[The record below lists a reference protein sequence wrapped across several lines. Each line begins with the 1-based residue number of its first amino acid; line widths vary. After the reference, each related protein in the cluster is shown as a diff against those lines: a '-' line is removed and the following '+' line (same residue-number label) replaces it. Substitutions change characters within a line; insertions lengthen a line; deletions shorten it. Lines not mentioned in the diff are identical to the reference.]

1 MTLLLAPLPVVCIL
15 KPKDYDDFNNQGTHH
30 NRHARLHHATAN
42 TIDDPLSKE
51 RESHISEYS
60 TETNGS
66 SRTAT
71 DNGPSSGAY
80 KTHGGAQVTEICNDS
95 RPIKPIT

>member
-1 MTLLLAPLPVVCIL
+1 MSLSQAL
-15 KPKDYDDFNNQGTHH
+15 NQFAQNLG
-30 NRHARLHHATAN
+30 RYLHHATAN

-60 TETNGS
+60 TETSGS